1 MKRMKRH
8 VRLVVIAI
16 GLATYLGAAIWS
28 ATSTGP
34 ISAPTS
40 VGEIAAVAGFLLFEM
55 TPFLALAVIAR
66 RLSWWL
72 TLAVALGFSALTLET
87 AREMND
93 STSSTASLALIIV
106 PIALLMAVPILLA
119 LSEGVRVIR
128 SRQAGGAIAKP
139 GWRYVVLG
147 LVLGAIGFLTLFIFG
162 LVAGLALTF
171 AIWAKRSARA
181 TSTGT
186 LPEL

>member
-1 MKRMKRH
+1 MKRH
-8 VRLVVIAI
+8 IWLVVIAI

-34 ISAPTS
+34 ISPPTGL
-40 VGEIAAVAGFLLFEM
+40 GEIAAIAGFLLFEM
-55 TPFLALAVIAR
+55 TPFLALAAIAQ

-72 TLAVALGFSALTLET
+72 TLVVAIGFSALTLET
-87 AREMND
+87 AREMKD
-93 STSSTASLALIIV
+93 STSSTASLGLLIV

-128 SRQAGGAIAKP
+128 SRLAGGAIAKP
-139 GWRYVVLG
+139 GWRYLALG
-147 LVLGAIGFLTLFIFG
+147 LILGAIGFLTLFIFG

-171 AIWAKRSARA
+171 AIWAQRSAR
-181 TSTGT
+181 TTGN
-186 LPEL
+186 LPRP